1 MQLLKGDAVTD
12 LAESTWRRS
21 GVFAQNLSK
30 PNEKNAAV
38 QVGTERRP
46 WVFLSWPFLGGGFKY
61 FLFSPRKLGKI
72 PILTTIFQLG

>member
-1 MQLLKGDAVTD
+1 MQLLKGDAVTE

-30 PNEKNAAV
+30 PNEKNAVV

-46 WVFLSWPFLGGGFKY
+46 WFL
-61 FLFSPRKLGKI
+61 
-72 PILTTIFQLG
+72 